1 MWNWGCRRGHHGN
14 AEVSLFHQDNAP
26 RDKYDAEYIG
36 KLRAEC
42 SLHFWSSKQKMSLL
56 RLVKKRKKLI
66 CVVPRL
72 SSGAGLW
79 QRYRAA
85 IVYAIIVVC
94 LREFYAK
101 PYSALEEKKSPCFV
115 KFRSI
120 FRTAAFVIVILPSAL
135 GIFFRGGTSFRCGSP
150 IMLLCSLYLID
161 EVLAIILFYRSEM
174 TDGIG
179 NPWKAIVKQPQE
191 LG

>member
-1 MWNWGCRRGHHGN
+1 MMYNMPNDQNTSLAEKRRVQI
-14 AEVSLFHQDNAP
+14 AVLFFA
-26 RDKYDAEYIG
+26 I
-36 KLRAEC
+36 C
-42 SLHFWSSKQKMSLL
+42 SAIWAAFFTHSYK
-56 RLVKKRKKLI
+56 
-66 CVVPRL
+66 
-72 SSGAGLW
+72 
-79 QRYRAA
+79 AA

-135 GIFFRGGTSFRCGSP
+135 GIFFRGGTSFRYGSP

-174 TDGIG
+174 ADGIG
-179 NPWKAIVKQPQE
+179 NP
-191 LG
+191 

>member
-1 MWNWGCRRGHHGN
+1 MMYNMPN
-14 AEVSLFHQDNAP
+14 DQNTSLAEKRSVQIAVLIFA
-26 RDKYDAEYIG
+26 I
-36 KLRAEC
+36 C
-42 SLHFWSSKQKMSLL
+42 SAIWAAFFTHSYK
-56 RLVKKRKKLI
+56 
-66 CVVPRL
+66 
-72 SSGAGLW
+72 
-79 QRYRAA
+79 AA

-101 PYSALEEKKSPCFV
+101 PSSALEENKSPHFV

-135 GIFFRGGTSFRCGSP
+135 GVFFRGGTSFRYGSP

-174 TDGIG
+174 TDDIG
-179 NPWKAIVKQPQE
+179 NP
-191 LG
+191 

>member
-1 MWNWGCRRGHHGN
+1 MMYNMPN
-14 AEVSLFHQDNAP
+14 DQNTSLAEKRSVQIAVLIFA
-26 RDKYDAEYIG
+26 I
-36 KLRAEC
+36 C
-42 SLHFWSSKQKMSLL
+42 SAIWAAFFTHSYK
-56 RLVKKRKKLI
+56 
-66 CVVPRL
+66 
-72 SSGAGLW
+72 
-79 QRYRAA
+79 AA

-101 PYSALEEKKSPCFV
+101 PYSALEEKKSPHFV

-135 GIFFRGGTSFRCGSP
+135 GVFFRGGSSFRYGSP

-174 TDGIG
+174 TDDIG
-179 NPWKAIVKQPQE
+179 NP
-191 LG
+191 

>member
-1 MWNWGCRRGHHGN
+1 MMYNMPN
-14 AEVSLFHQDNAP
+14 DQNTSLAEKRSVQIAVLIFA
-26 RDKYDAEYIG
+26 I
-36 KLRAEC
+36 C
-42 SLHFWSSKQKMSLL
+42 SAIWAAFFTHSYK
-56 RLVKKRKKLI
+56 
-66 CVVPRL
+66 
-72 SSGAGLW
+72 
-79 QRYRAA
+79 AA

-135 GIFFRGGTSFRCGSP
+135 GIFFRGGTSFRYGSP

-174 TDGIG
+174 TDDTG
-179 NPWKAIVKQPQE
+179 NP
-191 LG
+191 

>member
-1 MWNWGCRRGHHGN
+1 MMYNMPN
-14 AEVSLFHQDNAP
+14 DQNTSLAEKRSVQIAVLIFA
-26 RDKYDAEYIG
+26 I
-36 KLRAEC
+36 C
-42 SLHFWSSKQKMSLL
+42 SAIWAAFFTHSYK
-56 RLVKKRKKLI
+56 
-66 CVVPRL
+66 
-72 SSGAGLW
+72 
-79 QRYRAA
+79 AA

-135 GIFFRGGTSFRCGSP
+135 GIFFRGGTSFRYGSP

-161 EVLAIILFYRSEM
+161 EVLAIILFYRLEM
-174 TDGIG
+174 TDDIG
-179 NPWKAIVKQPQE
+179 DP
-191 LG
+191 

>member
-1 MWNWGCRRGHHGN
+1 M
-14 AEVSLFHQDNAP
+14 F
-26 RDKYDAEYIG
+26 
-36 KLRAEC
+36 
-42 SLHFWSSKQKMSLL
+42 SSFLILQTKMSLL

-79 QRYRAA
+79 RRYRAA

-135 GIFFRGGTSFRCGSP
+135 GI
-150 IMLLCSLYLID
+150 SL
-161 EVLAIILFYRSEM
+161 EVVHRS
-174 TDGIG
+174 GVVPPSCCFVLYI
-179 NPWKAIVKQPQE
+179 
-191 LG
+191 

>member
-1 MWNWGCRRGHHGN
+1 MMYNMPN
-14 AEVSLFHQDNAP
+14 DQNTSLAEKRSVQIAVLIFA
-26 RDKYDAEYIG
+26 I
-36 KLRAEC
+36 C
-42 SLHFWSSKQKMSLL
+42 SAIWAAFFTHSYK
-56 RLVKKRKKLI
+56 
-66 CVVPRL
+66 
-72 SSGAGLW
+72 
-79 QRYRAA
+79 AA

-135 GIFFRGGTSFRCGSP
+135 GIFFRGGTSFRYGSP

-179 NPWKAIVKQPQE
+179 NP
-191 LG
+191 

>member
-1 MWNWGCRRGHHGN
+1 MMYNMPN
-14 AEVSLFHQDNAP
+14 DQNTSLAEKRSVQIAVLIFA
-26 RDKYDAEYIG
+26 I
-36 KLRAEC
+36 C
-42 SLHFWSSKQKMSLL
+42 SAIWAAFFTHSYK
-56 RLVKKRKKLI
+56 
-66 CVVPRL
+66 
-72 SSGAGLW
+72 
-79 QRYRAA
+79 AA

-135 GIFFRGGTSFRCGSP
+135 GVFFRGGTSFRYGSP

-174 TDGIG
+174 TDDIG
-179 NPWKAIVKQPQE
+179 NP
-191 LG
+191 

>member
-1 MWNWGCRRGHHGN
+1 MIYNMPN
-14 AEVSLFHQDNAP
+14 DQNTSLAEKRSVQIAVLIFA
-26 RDKYDAEYIG
+26 I
-36 KLRAEC
+36 C
-42 SLHFWSSKQKMSLL
+42 SAIWAAFFTHSYK
-56 RLVKKRKKLI
+56 
-66 CVVPRL
+66 
-72 SSGAGLW
+72 
-79 QRYRAA
+79 AA

-135 GIFFRGGTSFRCGSP
+135 GIFFRGGTSFRYGSP

-161 EVLAIILFYRSEM
+161 EVLAIILF
-174 TDGIG
+174 IG
-179 NPWKAIVKQPQE
+179 RK
-191 LG
+191 